1 MTSTRVMVFRIR
13 TLASDAVGFRPQRPP
28 QCGSTSAP
36 CANKLAASFGVRPTH
51 MRKSVKDIAEPL
63 RHGRTTTKNKK
74 KSLSRQNN
82 GDINDTKRDLQPMHP
97 HVFTPTP
104 KNNSTRS
111 LNWKSSSSQQTPH
124 LSAHRCNNGMQ
135 KKMQKQTVDTD
146 RAPKFGNGPLR
157 SSA

>member
-1 MTSTRVMVFRIR
+1 MPSASGPSDRPSAAPPPRRAR
-13 TLASDAVGFRPQRPP
+13 TNSPHHSASDPP
-28 QCGSTSAP
+28 TCASRSKTSQ
-36 CANKLAASFGVRPTH
+36 SRFGTVEQQQKIKKQ
-51 MRKSVKDIAEPL
+51 KSS
-63 RHGRTTTKNKK
+63 R
-74 KSLSRQNN
+74 RQNN